1 MKKLVAISIAVSLV
15 LGISVLAY
23 AADPAIDPIEKTKA
37 ISITLTLT
45 DIFGMQI
52 WSEDYDQDITE
63 ENAVAH
69 IYASTNH
76 DKAWSIEATSSG
88 LALLIELPSIAV
100 MAYSMA
106 PMMEG
111 PGGPDDPAVPIPEAG
126 EGTYN
131 AQVEGGVQLSGA
143 PTTIYT
149 SAGTEGVVTGCRID
163 GMFWANPEDRI
174 GAASGD
180 YTGTVILTMTH

>member
-23 AADPAIDPIEKTKA
+23 AADPPIDPMERIKA
-37 ISITLTLT
+37 INITLTLT

-63 ENAVAH
+63 ENAVVH

-76 DKAWSIEATSSG
+76 DKAWSIEATSTG
-88 LALLIELPSIAV
+88 LALLGELAEISV

-106 PMMEG
+106 PRDADG
-111 PGGPDDPAVPIPEAG
+111 IIAEAG
-126 EGTYN
+126 KGSYD
-131 AQVEGGVQLSGA
+131 AQVEGGKPLSST

-163 GMFWANPEDRI
+163 GMFWANPDDRLE
-174 GAASGD
+174 APSGD
-180 YTGTVILTMTH
+180 YTGTVILTMYD